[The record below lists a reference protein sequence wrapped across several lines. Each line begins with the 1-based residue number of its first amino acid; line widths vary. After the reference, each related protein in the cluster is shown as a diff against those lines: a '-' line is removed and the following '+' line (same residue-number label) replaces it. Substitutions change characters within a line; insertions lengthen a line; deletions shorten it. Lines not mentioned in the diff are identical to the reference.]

1 MKRCRRDE
9 SLTITDSKDQNPQA
23 TNPGFEFQDQGNGT
37 TVLNLKGAWTIGST
51 LPNII
56 RELKRYQSR
65 TKVIRLCFSGNGLT
79 NWDTRLVSILLHLIN
94 TCQKQ
99 DIETELQ
106 GLPDGIRR
114 LIHMI
119 PIIGQPSITYHQDQQ
134 KWSLLNLI
142 SSWTFKFRED
152 LIDFF
157 AFLGQTIISGSRF
170 ILGLATYR
178 KRDLWVLFR
187 ECGLDALPIVTLI
200 NLLVGLIMAF
210 AGAVQLQNFGAQIY
224 VADLVTISMTR
235 EMGAI
240 MTGIIMSGR
249 TGAAFAAHLGTM
261 TVNEEIDAL
270 RTFGFSPIEFLV
282 IPRII
287 ALVLMMPLLFLYA
300 VLMGMLGGLIVGVG
314 MLDLSIFQYLTET
327 KLIFSFSDLG
337 LGLFKSILFGLLVAL
352 AGCFRGLQSGK
363 SASSV
368 GLAATSA
375 VVTAIVCI
383 IAFDGILAVLFNIL
397 GL

>member
-1 MKRCRRDE
+1 MRRCRRNEYPTVTKTWDKE
-9 SLTITDSKDQNPQA
+9 RQA
-23 TNPGFEFQDQGNGT
+23 TNPGFEFQDKGGGT
-37 TVLNLKGAWTIGST
+37 TVLNLNGAWTIGR
-51 LPNII
+51 PVPGVIK
-56 RELKRYQSR
+56 ELERHQSLVEVKRLR
-65 TKVIRLCFSGNGLT
+65 FSVQGLIT
-79 NWDTRLVSILLHLIN
+79 WDTRLVTVLLRIIEI
-94 TCQKQ
+94 CQKQ
-99 DIETELQ
+99 GLEIELQ
-106 GLPDGIRR
+106 GLPPGVKR
-114 LIHMI
+114 LLDMVQNY
-119 PIIGQPSITYHQDQQ
+119 GQPSTTYQDQK
-134 KWSLLNLI
+134 KWSLPEVI
-142 SSWTFKFRED
+142 SSGVLKLRQD
-152 LIDFF
+152 LIDFL
-157 AFLGQTIISGSRF
+157 AFLGQTMISGSRF
-170 ILGLATYR
+170 ILGLASYR

-210 AGAVQLQNFGAQIY
+210 AGAVQLRNFGAQIY

-240 MTGIIMSGR
+240 MTGIIMAGR

-282 IPRII
+282 IPRIT
-287 ALVLMMPLLFLYA
+287 ALVLMMPLLFFYA
-300 VLMGMLGGLIVGVG
+300 VIMGMLGGLIVGVG
-314 MLDLSIFQYLTET
+314 MLDLSVFQYLTET

-337 LGLFKSILFGLLVAL
+337 LGLFKSALFGLLVAL
-352 AGCFRGLQSGK
+352 AGCFRGLQSGR

-383 IAFDGILAVLFNIL
+383 IASDGILAVLCNIV